1 MLPGVERTPAN
12 APVNTPSPA
21 GALRR
26 EPVSDQLF
34 VRLRDQ
40 ILAGVIA
47 PGDPLP
53 SERDLAVDYG
63 VNRHAVREAV
73 KRLQQ
78 CRLIEVFHGG
88 RTRALDWRRTA
99 GLDLVVDVPGTL
111 DAVSMPGV
119 VHDALEMRVCIGADA
134 ARLCAQRASAEQRDA
149 IVAEAEAYAERGPDL
164 TELNAAD
171 IGWWRLIVEGSRNL
185 AYLLS
190 FNSLVDG
197 AIKMGEAPLDLRSAE
212 LLDVEAH
219 RALAVRIARQ
229 DAAAAERLARE
240 LLVRSVP
247 ELPAAAPAEVGAPSA
262 PVVPAGPAVPASMD

>member
-1 MLPGVERTPAN
+1 LTGGASDRHALRVES
-12 APVNTPSPA
+12 PSA
-21 GALRR
+21 AAAVRLRR

-34 VRLRDQ
+34 ARLRDQ
-40 ILAGVIA
+40 ILAGEIA

-53 SERDLAVDYG
+53 SERDLAADYG

-111 DAVSMPGV
+111 DAVGVPGV
-119 VHDALEMRVCIGADA
+119 VHDALEMRACIGADA
-134 ARLCAQRASAEQRDA
+134 ARLSALRASEDQRTA
-149 IVAEAEAYAERGPDL
+149 IVAAAAAYAEVGEDL
-164 TELNAAD
+164 EELSAAD
-171 IGWWRLIVEGSRNL
+171 VAWWRLIIEGCGNL

-197 AIKMGEAPLDLRSAE
+197 AITMEQASPELRSAE
-212 LLDVEAH
+212 LLDLDAH
-219 RALAVRIARQ
+219 RELAGRIARQ

-240 LLVRSVP
+240 LLNRSV
-247 ELPAAAPAEVGAPSA
+247 ARVG
-262 PVVPAGPAVPASMD
+262 G

>member
-1 MLPGVERTPAN
+1 MGRPDGATP
-12 APVNTPSPA
+12 TR
-21 GALRR
+21 LRR

-34 VRLRDQ
+34 ARLRDQ
-40 ILAGVIA
+40 ILTGLIA
-47 PGDPLP
+47 PGEPLP

-78 CRLIEVFHGG
+78 SRLIEVFQGG

-111 DAVSMPGV
+111 DALSLPGV

-134 ARLCAQRASAEQRDA
+134 ARLCALRASPEHRAA
-149 IVAEAEAYAERGPDL
+149 IVAAAEAYAELGPGFEDL
-164 TELNAAD
+164 SLRELDLAD
-171 IGWWRLIVEGSRNL
+171 IAWWRLVVEGSGNL

-197 AIKMGEAPLDLRSAE
+197 AIKVQQAPQDLRSDE
-212 LLDVEAH
+212 LLDAAAH
-219 RALAVRIARQ
+219 RELAERIERR
-229 DAAAAERLARE
+229 DAPAAERLARE
-240 LLVRSVP
+240 LLSRSVP
-247 ELPAAAPAEVGAPSA
+247 E
-262 PVVPAGPAVPASMD
+262 

>member
-1 MLPGVERTPAN
+1 MDSTSAGRIEADAATP
-12 APVNTPSPA
+12 PTP
-21 GALRR
+21 LRR

-34 VRLRDQ
+34 ARLRDQ
-40 ILAGVIA
+40 ILSGRVA

-53 SERDLAVDYG
+53 SERDLAADYG

-78 CRLIEVFHGG
+78 CRLIEVFQGG

-111 DAVSMPGV
+111 DALSVPGV

-134 ARLCAQRASAEQRDA
+134 ARLCALRASADQRAA
-149 IVAEAEAYAERGPDL
+149 IVAAAEAYAGLGSERREPDL
-164 TELNAAD
+164 RELDLAD
-171 IGWWRLIVEGSRNL
+171 IAWWRLIVEGCGNL
-185 AYLLS
+185 AYLLA

-197 AIKMGEAPLDLRSAE
+197 AIKMEQAPQDLRSAE
-212 LLDVEAH
+212 LLDAEAH
-219 RALAVRIARQ
+219 RALAGHITCG

-240 LLVRSVP
+240 LLSRSVP
-247 ELPAAAPAEVGAPSA
+247 A
-262 PVVPAGPAVPASMD
+262 